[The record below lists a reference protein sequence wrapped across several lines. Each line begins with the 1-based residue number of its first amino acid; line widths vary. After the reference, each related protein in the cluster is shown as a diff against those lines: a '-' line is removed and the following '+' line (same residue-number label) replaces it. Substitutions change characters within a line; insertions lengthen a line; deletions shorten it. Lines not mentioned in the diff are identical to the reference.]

1 MRVVIY
7 NLSKNGGDMSKVKT
21 CVGFLPII
29 GAALLTRK
37 NNSYKAIKK
46 NSYKAILKNAWGLD
60 EAVVYDHQNNKLLTP
75 YYRGNK
81 VWWNVGDT
89 KKASEFKKL
98 FDQMFEPEGLTLA
111 YTVSVEAFTGN
122 CGCGV
127 MYPDLT
133 AFNWDLLSNFI
144 VKDAKTGLYKALMK
158 RIWVYCG
165 NHWHGGTDDLV
176 VPKRIAR
183 EIFDRQPFDSIMKC
197 KRVDSR

>member
-1 MRVVIY
+1 MCAVFY
-7 NLSKNGGDMSKVKT
+7 NLSKNGDGMSKVKT

-29 GAALLTRK
+29 GAALLARYVLTRR
-37 NNSYKAIKK
+37 K
-46 NSYKAILKNAWGLD
+46 NSYKAILKDAWGLD

-81 VWWNVGDT
+81 VWWNVGGTSDT

-98 FDQMFEPEGLTLA
+98 FDKMFEPEGLTLA
-111 YTVSVEAFTGN
+111 YTVSVEGFTGN

-158 RIWVYCG
+158 RTWVYCG

-176 VPKRIAR
+176 VPKRIAT